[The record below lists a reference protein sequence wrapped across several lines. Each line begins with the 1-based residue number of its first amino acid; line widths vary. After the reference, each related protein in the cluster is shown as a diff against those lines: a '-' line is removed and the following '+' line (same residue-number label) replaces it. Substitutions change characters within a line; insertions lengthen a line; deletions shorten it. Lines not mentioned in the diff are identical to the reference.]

1 MQRHFD
7 EELAELKQKILRMG
21 ALVEEQIQE
30 AMKALVDRD
39 EVLARQVIENDRRV
53 NTLDVEIDEAC
64 LELLAL
70 YQPAA
75 RDLRFITTAMK
86 ISTELER
93 MSDLAENVCERTIEL
108 NEEPQL
114 KPYIDIPRMAEM
126 ALKMVWEALDAFVKG
141 DAMLARKVL
150 RDDDAVDEL
159 NKQLFRELL
168 SFMVENP
175 QTISRGIR
183 LSFVSKY
190 IERIADHATNVA
202 ELIVYLV
209 EGKIIRHTL
218 PPQPNS
224 GG

>member
-7 EELAELKQKILRMG
+7 EELAALKTKILQMG

-30 AMKALVDRD
+30 ALRALVDRD
-39 EVLARQVIENDRRV
+39 EALARKVIDNDRRV
-53 NTLDVEIDEAC
+53 NTLDVEVDEAC

-93 MSDLAENVCERTIEL
+93 MSDLAENICERAIEL

-126 ALKMVWEALDAFVKG
+126 AMRMVWDALDAFVKW
-141 DAMLARKVL
+141 DSELARKVL
-150 RDDDAVDEL
+150 KNDDEVDEL
-159 NKQLFRELL
+159 TAQLFRELL
-168 SFMVENP
+168 SFMIENP
-175 QTISRGIR
+175 QTITRAIR
-183 LSFVSKY
+183 LSFISKY
-190 IERIADHATNVA
+190 IERIADHATNIG
-202 ELIVYLV
+202 ELIVYMV

-218 PPQPNS
+218 HS
-224 GG
+224 KLK